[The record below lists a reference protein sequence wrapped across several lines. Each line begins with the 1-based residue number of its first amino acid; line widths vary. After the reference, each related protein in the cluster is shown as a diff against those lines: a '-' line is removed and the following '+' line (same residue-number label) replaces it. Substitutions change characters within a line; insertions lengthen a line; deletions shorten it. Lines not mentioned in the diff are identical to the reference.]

1 LFVSSKIYRNN
12 ELGFHHSNCKLDA
25 EARPSLKSTKT
36 LGFSTFRQFAVEAF
50 LQRVD
55 RMQPVVSFVHP
66 HYLVFETTEN

>member
-1 LFVSSKIYRNN
+1 MN
-12 ELGFHHSNCKLDA
+12 EASITPIANLMPKPAPPLNQQKHLV
-25 EARPSLKSTKT
+25 
-36 LGFSTFRQFAVEAF
+36 FSTFPQFAVEAF